1 MNSILLFEALFIPL
15 IIIFIGGTAKK
26 LARGRGW
33 KREDFFFGIEL
44 TLSAISGGLT
54 LLFDS
59 SIDADNSQKAGLFIA
74 IAFGFFIYVLSL
86 YQEYQNTTPEQ
97 EYIWL
102 TFFSN
107 TIGVGLMVI
116 LVFWVRR

>member
-1 MNSILLFEALFIPL
+1 MNSNLLFEALFIPL
-15 IIIFIGGTAKK
+15 IIIFIGSTAKK

-59 SIDADNSQKAGLFIA
+59 SIDAANSQRAGLLIT
-74 IAFGFFIYVLSL
+74 IAFGLFIYVLSL
-86 YQEYQNTTPEQ
+86 YQEYQNTTPKQ

-107 TIGVGLMVI
+107 TIGVGLMAI
-116 LVFWVRR
+116 LVFWIKS